1 MYARASGGGTIAA
14 IEGQA
19 NPCGEVGDGSV
30 LFPYGGVMSRTAPEL
45 GEVQETL
52 LIPLYAR
59 PCDAASRRPV
69 LNDRRARQLV
79 DAIDYDFSGFGGSSL
94 SGSVF
99 RSSIFDGWVARFLRE
114 HPAGTVV
121 ELGTGLNTRFDRLDN
136 GRVHW
141 FDLDL
146 PDAIALRRR
155 FFTDSQRCTM
165 LAGSVL
171 DTEWFDM
178 LGAAPPPYLFI
189 SEAGLIYL
197 SEDEVRRVITQLSG
211 RFPGSSIAFD
221 TAGKLMVSKQ
231 DRNRSLA
238 QVSARLQWVCDNP
251 RDIEPWGLELL
262 DTRTLATPQ
271 PDIAKT
277 WPPRRRFGIPVLARL
292 FPPMVNT
299 YKFTLFRLAT
309 PQ

>member
-1 MYARASGGGTIAA
+1 MNKTT
-14 IEGQA
+14 
-19 NPCGEVGDGSV
+19 PD
-30 LFPYGGVMSRTAPEL
+30 L

-59 PCDAASRRPV
+59 ACDAAARRPV
-69 LNDRRARQLV
+69 LGDRRARELV
-79 DAIDYDFSGFGGSSL
+79 EAIDYDFSRFGGSSL

-99 RSSIFDGWVARFLRE
+99 RSSIFDGWVAEFLRE

-155 FFTDSQRCTM
+155 FFCDSDRCTI
-165 LAGSVL
+165 LAGSVV
-171 DTEWFDM
+171 DTDWFDAVD
-178 LGAAPPPYLFI
+178 AAPPPYFLI
-189 SEAGLIYL
+189 SEAVLIYL
-197 SEDEVRRVITQLSG
+197 SADEVGRVLTQLG
-211 RFPGSSIAFD
+211 HRFPGSLIAFD
-221 TAGKLMVSKQ
+221 TAGKRMVCNQ

-238 QVSARLQWVCDNP
+238 QVSARLQWVCDDP
-251 RDIEPWGLELL
+251 RDIEGWGLELL

-271 PDIAKT
+271 AEIAKT
-277 WPPRRRFGIPVLARL
+277 WPPQRRYGMPVLARL
-292 FPPMVNT
+292 APSMVKT
-299 YKFTLFRLAT
+299 YKFNMFRLAT

>member
-1 MYARASGGGTIAA
+1 MDRTVP
-14 IEGQA
+14 
-19 NPCGEVGDGSV
+19 NLGEVG
-30 LFPYGGVMSRTAPEL
+30 
-45 GEVQETL
+45 ETL

-59 PCDAASRRPV
+59 ACDAAARRPV
-69 LNDRRARQLV
+69 LGDRRARELV
-79 DAIDYDFSGFGGSSL
+79 AAIDYDFTRFGGSSL

-99 RSSIFDGWVARFLRE
+99 RSSIFDAWVRGFVDD

-136 GRVHW
+136 GRIHW

-155 FFTDSQRCTM
+155 FFRDSQRCRM

-171 DTEWFDM
+171 DTDWYDVVA
-178 LGAAPPPYLFI
+178 AAPGPYLFI
-189 SEAGLIYL
+189 SEAVLIYL
-197 SEDEVRRVITQLSG
+197 SADAVHRIFGQLSH
-211 RFPGSSIAFD
+211 RFPGSLIAFD
-221 TAGKLMVSKQ
+221 TAGTRMVANQ

-238 QVSARLQWVCDNP
+238 QLTARLQWVCDNP
-251 RDIEPWGLELL
+251 RDIERWGLRLL

-271 PDIAKT
+271 PHLAAT
-277 WPPRRRFGIPVLARL
+277 WPRSRRYGMAALARL
-292 FPPMVNT
+292 APAIVNT
-299 YKFTLFRLAT
+299 YKFNLCELAA